1 VNSRSHPAGSPG
13 GISDEELASQARAGS
28 SSAFSSLVERH
39 GPALLRVL
47 ESHTDCRQDAE
58 DLVQETFLKAS
69 RNLDRYDSTRPF
81 GAWLFTIGTRLAA
94 SHRRGRHATTSLGE
108 SDPADPG
115 SDPHRLA
122 ADAETVSDLWRVCRR
137 ELSPRQYQVLWLRYS
152 RELPVKD
159 IARQMHMTQIHVKV
173 ILHRI
178 RKKLIAMGAGG
189 AAAAGHDIAKPRSG
203 AAPETGKEI

>member
-1 VNSRSHPAGSPG
+1 MNSRNYPAGTPREL
-13 GISDEELASQARAGS
+13 SDEELASQARAGS

-94 SHRRGRHATTSLGE
+94 SHRRQRHTTTSLGE
-108 SDPADPG
+108 SDPPDPHG
-115 SDPHRLA
+115 DPHRLA
-122 ADAETVSDLWRVCRR
+122 ADAEAASDLWRVCRR
-137 ELSPRQYQVLWLRYS
+137 ELAPRHYQVLWLRYS
-152 RELPVKD
+152 RDLPVKD

-178 RKKLIAMGAGG
+178 RKKLVAMGAGG
-189 AAAAGHDIAKPRSG
+189 GAVTGRAGAKPRSG
-203 AAPETGKEI
+203 AARETGKEK